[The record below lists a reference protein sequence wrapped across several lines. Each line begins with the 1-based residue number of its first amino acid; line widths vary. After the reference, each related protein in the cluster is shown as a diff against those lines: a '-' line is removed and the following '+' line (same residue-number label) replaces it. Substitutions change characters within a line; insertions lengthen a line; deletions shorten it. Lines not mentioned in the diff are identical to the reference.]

1 MKLYRLMFLRYR
13 YDKIND
19 LKNWLAQ
26 PTKAIQ
32 LTLHPRAEH
41 SIKTITVPKDGVRFL
56 VGPEGGFTDEEIM
69 QTKEYEFVDIRLG
82 PRVLRTETAAL
93 TVLSALQLQF
103 GDLAN

>member
-1 MKLYRLMFLRYR
+1 VPKVHSPV
-13 YDKIND
+13 D
-19 LKNWLAQ
+19 LKTWLEQQTA
-26 PTKAIQ
+26 AIK

-41 SIKTITVPKDGVRFL
+41 SIKTITIPDDGVRFL
-56 VGPEGGFTDEEIM
+56 VGPEGGFTDDEIA
-69 QTKEYEFVDIRLG
+69 QTKQQEFVDIRLG